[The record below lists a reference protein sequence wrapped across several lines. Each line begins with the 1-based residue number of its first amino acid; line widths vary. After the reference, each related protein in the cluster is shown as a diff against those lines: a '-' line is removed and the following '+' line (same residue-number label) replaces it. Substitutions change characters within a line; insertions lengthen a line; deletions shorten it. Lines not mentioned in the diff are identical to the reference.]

1 MPVTL
6 NDNALEDQQQLEV
19 AVSGPDGANRLY
31 VCTGR
36 TFFAVTVGSPN
47 LQSIETLAFLVGPQ
61 LTQAQFRRA
70 IATASF
76 AGISFSQSTST
87 PPASATWS
95 ITSIDADWDDESG
108 KVQVQVEVAVSLP
121 VAGTVVQVQRI
132 AYQVSILAA
141 M

>member
-6 NDNALEDQQQLEV
+6 NDTELEDQQQLEV
-19 AVSGPDGANRLY
+19 VVSGPNGANRLY

-36 TFFAVTVGSPN
+36 TFFAVTAGSADPERT
-47 LQSIETLAFLVGPQ
+47 ETLIFPVGPQ

-76 AGISFSQSTST
+76 SGLSFAQSTST

-95 ITSIDADWDDESG
+95 VTSTEADWDDETG
-108 KVQVQVEVAVSLP
+108 KVEVRVEVTVSLP
-121 VAGTVVQVQRI
+121 AAGTVVQVQRI
-132 AYQVSILAA
+132 AYQVHILAA
-141 M
+141 L